1 MTKPSGMRPRIA
13 TLDFARGIAILG
25 ILLLNI
31 SAFGLP
37 KAAYL
42 NPAFNGQ
49 LSSSDAWTWAVLDL
63 VAQGK
68 FLMMFAILF
77 GGGLYLLLPRG
88 KHWIQARLS
97 LLLLCGLLHA
107 AFFWDGDILLSYG
120 LIGLVCWR
128 LVREGRSS
136 QSFDQYWHHAL
147 SDWRRGAADARV
159 YQQSTARQLL
169 VARPGAAAI

>member
-1 MTKPSGMRPRIA
+1 MRSRIA
-13 TLDFARGIAILG
+13 TLDFARGLAIFG

-42 NPAFNGQ
+42 NPAFAGTP
-49 LSSSDAWTWAVLDL
+49 STSDTWTWAVLDV

-68 FLMMFAILF
+68 FLMMFAMLF

-97 LLLLCGLLHA
+97 ILLLCG
-107 AFFWDGDILLSYG
+107 F
-120 LIGLVCWR
+120 
-128 LVREGRSS
+128 
-136 QSFDQYWHHAL
+136 
-147 SDWRRGAADARV
+147 
-159 YQQSTARQLL
+159 
-169 VARPGAAAI
+169 